1 MNQINE
7 SLLNAWLRLSTS
19 VVNSRLVSDLSYN
32 ESLVCGILYKHS
44 LANTACKLTATDIC
58 ATTNILK
65 SQMNRILNQLEKKSM
80 IIRERSTEDKRQV
93 WISFNMEKAE
103 TYQKQHDKILKLVD
117 SIINKI
123 GMDKAIET
131 IKMLNTVSDAA
142 NQIMN
147 EQ

>member
-1 MNQINE
+1 MNQVNE

-19 VVNSRLVSDLSYN
+19 VVNNRLVSDLSYN

-44 LANTACKLTATDIC
+44 LANTTRKLTATDIC
-58 ATTNILK
+58 AATNMLK
-65 SQMNRILNQLEKKSM
+65 SQMNRTLNQLEKKSM

-103 TYQKQHDKILKLVD
+103 TYKKQHDKILKLVD
-117 SIINKI
+117 SIVNKI

-142 NQIMN
+142 KQIMN